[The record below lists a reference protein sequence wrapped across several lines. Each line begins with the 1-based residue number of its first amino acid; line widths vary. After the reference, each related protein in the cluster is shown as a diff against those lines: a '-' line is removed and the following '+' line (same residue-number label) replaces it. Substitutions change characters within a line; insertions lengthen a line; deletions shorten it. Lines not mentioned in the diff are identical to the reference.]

1 MFWNWNAGI
10 AVITK
15 RVAVSTNKFYIT
27 RRRHTLKYI
36 IRILP
41 LVIIL
46 LFGSVPFAKAQNATV
61 YFGLGTARD
70 SSNGQAIDTFGDGM
84 LFNTPRMG
92 GLFETVGGDFMF
104 RPNFGVGFETSF
116 QSQRNY
122 AGLNYR
128 PLFYDFNAIY
138 EPISNSHN
146 IVPEFQA
153 GMGGANLRFYLNQNS
168 CDSFGGCSN
177 SNLFLE
183 SSNHFQL
190 HFSGGVRVYV
200 KDGLFIRP
208 QVDGRW
214 VNNFFQF
221 GSNWVPQY
229 SMAVGYTF
237 GRSR

>member
-1 MFWNWNAGI
+1 
-10 AVITK
+10 
-15 RVAVSTNKFYIT
+15 
-27 RRRHTLKYI
+27 LKYI
-36 IRILP
+36 VRIFP
-41 LVIIL
+41 LLAIL
-46 LFGSVPFAKAQNATV
+46 LFGSVQLAKAQSASI

-70 SSNGQAIDTFGDGM
+70 SSNGQAIDTFGTGT

-92 GLFETVGGDFMF
+92 GLFETIGGDVMF
-104 RPNFGVGFETSF
+104 RPSFGVGFETSF
-116 QSQRNY
+116 QTQRNY

-128 PLFYDFNAIY
+128 PLFYDVNAIY
-138 EPISNSHN
+138 TPVVGTRK

-153 GMGGANLRFYLNQNS
+153 GLGAVNLRFYLNQNF

-177 SNLFLE
+177 SNVFLE

-190 HFSGGVRVYV
+190 HLAGGVRFYV
-200 KDGLFIRP
+200 KGGLFVKP
-208 QVDGRW
+208 QIDGHW

-237 GRSR
+237 GGSR